1 LTYGQPYDII
11 YIEKQKEDKTMWYYY
26 FWDEVTG
33 EEFYVMEYTEEKA
46 MEIAKEYFEDPRCDG
61 VVEDWIAEM
70 SGYDVY

>member
-1 LTYGQPYDII
+1 
-11 YIEKQKEDKTMWYYY
+11 MWYYY

-33 EEFYVMEYTEEKA
+33 EEFYVIEYTEEKA
-46 MEIAKEYFEDPRCDG
+46 MEIAKEYFEDPKCDG

>member
-1 LTYGQPYDII
+1 
-11 YIEKQKEDKTMWYYY
+11 MWYYY

-46 MEIAKEYFEDPRCDG
+46 MAIAKEYFKDPRCDG
-61 VVEDWIAEM
+61 VVEDWIAEN